1 MQEKMTN
8 LGWVV
13 EDIVPFLQNG
23 GFSLSQHRVPLW
35 HRPADAARLHCVS
48 AAAAAYI
55 DPCAP
60 HCALDSR
67 VSPQLKRAGKSPMP
81 AGYLRQVLQL
91 LSCLALHHI
100 HAHAHVALKTHSHAL
115 GNLQMMCASSQRHL
129 STGMSTAPSGCG
141 GALPPSAMPPHSL
154 LPTAPSAPLTAT
166 PAAAATPARRKGR
179 LCSTAPGYSQAA
191 ADAVVLLRLV
201 RRRDARG

>member
-1 MQEKMTN
+1 MQEKMTD
-8 LGWVV
+8 LGWIV

-23 GFSLSQHRVPLW
+23 GFSLPQHRVPLW
-35 HRPADAARLHCVS
+35 HRPADAARLHVVS

-67 VSPQLKRAGKSPMP
+67 VSPRLKWDGKSSML
-81 AGYLRQVLQL
+81 AGCLRRVLLL

-100 HAHAHVALKTHSHAL
+100 HAHADVALETHSHAH
-115 GNLQMMCASSQRHL
+115 GNLQMMYASSQRHL
-129 STGMSTAPSGCG
+129 STGVSTAPSGCG

-154 LPTAPSAPLTAT
+154 LPTAPSAPLIAT
-166 PAAAATPARRKGR
+166 PTAAATPARRKDR
-179 LCSTAPGYSQAA
+179 LCSTVPGCNQAA